1 MKITKR
7 QLRRIIAEEKQRL
20 VTERRAHGH
29 GSGNVDDPTYWIRM
43 ALKRNPNA
51 SRDELEEEVMINLP
65 HYRDMSRDTLGW
77 RRIEKYLNKKGIFE
91 SRRLNE
97 EEVDPAEFLY
107 GEVDAMHRATDE
119 LRARLEELGPQMRDV
134 ISRIPGRAMPESRKA
149 VMLNAITL
157 ADDAL
162 DDLERHFYEAYDKM
176 GGSGQL

>member
-20 VTERRAHGH
+20 
-29 GSGNVDDPTYWIRM
+29 SD
-43 ALKRNPNA
+43 
-51 SRDELEEEVMINLP
+51 
-65 HYRDMSRDTLGW
+65 
-77 RRIEKYLNKKGIFE
+77 

-97 EEVDPAEFLY
+97 EAVDPAEFLY
-107 GEVDAMHRATDE
+107 GEVDAMHRAVED
-119 LRARLEELGPQMRDV
+119 LRVRLEELGPQMRDV